1 MNEGEGMSRTCL
13 QPLSPGL
20 ASIPALMRARA
31 PGGRG
36 RGAACLVPLTPGT
49 CGGLGVKAKPGQQIS
64 PSSLGSSW
72 RQKQRLSKGHAF
84 ALRGSVIPISP
95 LEPPQVTPE
104 RP

>member
-1 MNEGEGMSRTCL
+1 MNGTCL
-13 QPLSPGL
+13 QALSLGL
-20 ASIPALMRARA
+20 TSVPALMRVRA

-36 RGAACLVPLTPGT
+36 RGAACLVPLTPGIG
-49 CGGLGVKAKPGQQIS
+49 GGLGVKANLGQQIS